1 VLPGDTTLSLL
12 PPWHIYQRTVSYYLL
27 SVGCQEV
34 FSNIR
39 SFAKDLTAYPP
50 DHFICVPLV
59 LDTLYNKVGAPAW
72 CGWFRCV
79 GVCGRRWDVHA
90 CACRCACMWGTQLCP
105 PPSRQLPLQTFL
117 RGHCTC

>member
-1 VLPGDTTLSLL
+1 VSLQVLPGDTTLSLL

-34 FSNIR
+34 FSSIR

-59 LDTLYNKVGAPAW
+59 LDTLYNKVGHTHTARAAAAD
-72 CGWFRCV
+72 RCPST
-79 GVCGRRWDVHA
+79 CGRLWD
-90 CACRCACMWGTQLCP
+90 M
-105 PPSRQLPLQTFL
+105 
-117 RGHCTC
+117 

>member
-1 VLPGDTTLSLL
+1 VLRLVSLQVLPGDTTLSLL

-34 FSNIR
+34 FSSIR

-59 LDTLYNKVGAPAW
+59 LDTLYNKVGHTHSQGS
-72 CGWFRCV
+72 C
-79 GVCGRRWDVHA
+79 
-90 CACRCACMWGTQLCP
+90 
-105 PPSRQLPLQTFL
+105 SRQVPEYLSEAV
-117 RGHCTC
+117 GHVTRCISV